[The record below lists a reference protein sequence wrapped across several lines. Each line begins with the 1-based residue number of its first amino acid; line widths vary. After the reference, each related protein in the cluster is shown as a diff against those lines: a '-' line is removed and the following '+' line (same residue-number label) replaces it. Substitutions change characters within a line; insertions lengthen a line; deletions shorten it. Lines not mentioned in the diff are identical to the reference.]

1 MNTQLDL
8 TFRDMETSPSTEFVV
23 REQLEKL
30 ERHCPSLISCRV
42 VITAPTGRRTQG
54 EHFHVTVDLT
64 LPGAE
69 IVADRDPAQRH
80 SHEDCHTAVR
90 DAFRAATKEVDKLHS
105 KVLSRRRD
113 AK

>member
-1 MNTQLDL
+1 
-8 TFRDMETSPSTEFVV
+8 METSASTEFVV

-42 VITAPTGRRTQG
+42 VIAAPNGRHTQG
-54 EHFHVTVDLT
+54 EHFHVTVDVT

-80 SHEDCHTAVR
+80 SHEDCHAAVR
-90 DAFRAATKEVDKLHS
+90 DAFRAAIKEVDKMHS
-105 KVLSRRRD
+105 KDIARRRD
-113 AK
+113 AR